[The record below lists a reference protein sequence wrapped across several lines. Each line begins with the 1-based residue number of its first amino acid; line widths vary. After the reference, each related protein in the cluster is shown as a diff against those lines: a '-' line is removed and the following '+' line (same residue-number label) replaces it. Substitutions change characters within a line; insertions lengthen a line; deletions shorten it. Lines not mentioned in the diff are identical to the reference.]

1 MKIDITRN
9 AVWTEDCGGKMDLDF
24 PVLDCDTRYWT
35 DNTCKCHFRL
45 CSGVYLYREHE
56 LHEPFDPITILES
69 DYIKCNSKEECQ
81 TKARK
86 WYNKHAVHALELAI
100 LELTGKGHE

>member
-35 DNTCKCHFRL
+35 DNTCKCHL
-45 CSGVYLYREHE
+45 QKQGSG
-56 LHEPFDPITILES
+56 ITSMLFMLLS
-69 DYIKCNSKEECQ
+69 WQY
-81 TKARK
+81 
-86 WYNKHAVHALELAI
+86 
-100 LELTGKGHE
+100 

>member
-35 DNTCKCHFRL
+35 DNTCKCNFRL

-56 LHEPFDPITILES
+56 LHEPFEPITILES
-69 DYIKCNSKEECQ
+69 DYIKGNSKEECQ
-81 TKARK
+81 KKARK

-100 LELTGKGHE
+100 LELTEKRT